1 MMHARFIDGIAAIAV
16 DEWNAVA
23 GTDYP
28 FLRHEFLFA
37 LESSGSVCVARGWQP
52 LHLLVEEDGRLIAV
66 LPLYIKTHSFGE
78 YVFDRAWAE
87 AYRRHGLNY
96 YPKLV
101 SAIPFTPA
109 SGPRLA
115 FVACDTSALMQTVAP
130 ALQKKCAEIGASGW
144 HVLFPEEPVL
154 PLWQQANS
162 HVRLGCQFHWF
173 NDRYKTFDDF
183 LATFTARKRKE
194 LKRERRKVTGQGM
207 RLQRYSGAQ
216 ITEDVWQEFYRF
228 YQATNLKYNGHGGYL
243 TADLFARLH
252 RVMADQML
260 LVMAYQQEDGAEKEC
275 AIAGA
280 LNFFSS
286 DTLYGRYWGAVR
298 EVEFLHFEACY
309 YQGIEFC
316 IERGLQRF
324 DPGAQGEHKIARG
337 FRPVLTYSQH
347 WIAQPDFRVA
357 IFNFLDEEGVAVK
370 QYRQQACAALPF
382 NDDHQFGNG

>member
-1 MMHARFIDGIAAIAV
+1 MRFRFLDSIAGIAA

-28 FLRHEFLFA
+28 FLRHEFLLA
-37 LESSGSVCVARGWQP
+37 LETSGSVCAARGWQP
-52 LHLLVEEDGRLIAV
+52 VHLLVEDGRALIAV
-66 LPLYIKTHSFGE
+66 LPLYIKAHPFGE
-78 YVFDRAWAE
+78 YVFDRSWAE
-87 AYRRHGLNY
+87 AYQRHGLNY

-115 FVACDTSALMQTVAP
+115 FIECSTAMLMQTIAR
-130 ALQKKCAEIGASGW
+130 ALQEKCTEIGASGW
-144 HVLFPEEPVL
+144 HVLFPEEPAL
-154 PLWQQANS
+154 PLWRQAGS

-194 LKRERRKVTGQGM
+194 LKRERRKVIEQGV
-207 RLQRYSGAQ
+207 RLQRFTGAE
-216 ITEDVWQEFYRF
+216 ITEEIWQEFYRF
-228 YQATNLKYNGHGGYL
+228 YQLTNLKYNGHAGYL
-243 TADLFARLH
+243 TADFFVQLH
-252 RVMADQML
+252 RLMTRQML
-260 LVMAYQQEDGAEKEC
+260 LVMAYRQDGDTET

-280 LNFFSS
+280 LNFFSA
-286 DTLYGRYWGAVR
+286 DTLYGRYWGTVR
-298 EVEFLHFEACY
+298 DVECLHFEACY

-337 FRPVLTYSQH
+337 FRPILTYSQH
-347 WIAQPDFRVA
+347 WIARPDFSTA
-357 IFNFLDEEGVAVK
+357 IQQFLDEEGAAIK

-382 NDDHQFGNG
+382 NNEHQSS